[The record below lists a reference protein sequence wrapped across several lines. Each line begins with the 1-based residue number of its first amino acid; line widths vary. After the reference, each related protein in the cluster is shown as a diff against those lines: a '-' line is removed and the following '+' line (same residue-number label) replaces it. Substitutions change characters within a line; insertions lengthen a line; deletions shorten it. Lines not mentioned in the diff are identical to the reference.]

1 LKSMEKD
8 RDSRARAIEG
18 AERLFRTQGYAA
30 TGLTQILEVS
40 GAPKGSFYFHFP
52 EGKRQLAREV
62 LEVYGARVL
71 AGIRALAAKHRD
83 PAGFIRAL
91 CKAMAKE
98 MEASGWTLGC
108 AAQNLAIELAPGD
121 REFADA
127 LAQTFA
133 GWISAITDAIRAAY
147 PSRSVATRR
156 ATAILAALEGAKTLA
171 RTTRSA
177 TPFDAVIDMV
187 LPELRAAD

>member
-1 LKSMEKD
+1 MGKL
-8 RDSRARAIEG
+8 RDSRAKAIEG

-30 TGLTQILEVS
+30 TGLTQILEAS

-62 LEVYGARVL
+62 LDVYGARVL
-71 AGIRALAAKHRD
+71 AGIRALAAKHSE
-83 PAGFIRAL
+83 PAGFIRAVG
-91 CKAMAKE
+91 KVMAME
-98 MEASGWTLGC
+98 MEATDWTLGC

-127 LAQTFA
+127 IAQIFA
-133 GWISAITDAIRAAY
+133 GWTAVITDAIKSAY
-147 PSRSVATRR
+147 PSRAVAERR

-171 RTTRSA
+171 RTSRSA
-177 TPFDAVIDMV
+177 APFDAVIDLV
-187 LPELRAAD
+187 LPELRAAKAGR

>member
-1 LKSMEKD
+1 MEKD
-8 RDSRARAIEG
+8 RESRAKAIEG

-30 TGLTQILEVS
+30 TGLTQILEES

-52 EGKRQLAREV
+52 EGKRQLARAV
-62 LEVYGARVL
+62 LDVYGARVL
-71 AGIRALAAKHRD
+71 AGIRALAAKHGD
-83 PAGFIRAL
+83 PAGFVRAL

-98 MEASGWTLGC
+98 MEATHWTLGC

-127 LAQTFA
+127 LAETFA
-133 GWISAITDAIRAAY
+133 GWTAVITEAIRTAYSSRAA
-147 PSRSVATRR
+147 AERR
-156 ATAILAALEGAKTLA
+156 ATAILAALEGAKMLA

-177 TPFDAVIDMV
+177 APFDAVIDMV
-187 LPELRAAD
+187 VPELRAAKARR